1 MIFRAFLRK
10 DWAQQASYRLDLVWH
25 LGGLAFFSL
34 LLFFLS
40 GALPGFGGGT
50 ALPGYFAFAIVG
62 YALADALWACLKAFS
77 GAIRH
82 EQVVGTLEA
91 MMATAT
97 PLWQLLLAAGVYPL
111 CYALVRLAL
120 MLGLAAAL
128 GAGFGLGQIALVLP
142 LLLLSLLVFAA
153 LGLLSATMMLIFK
166 QGDPVAAVIGAVSF
180 LCSGT
185 IYPVSALPDWLVPV
199 SRILPL
205 TYAIDGAR
213 AVLLDGGS
221 VGALVA
227 PMVVLTGF
235 LVGTSVLAAL
245 SIRLAHKVVLTN
257 GVRQY

>member
-1 MIFRAFLRK
+1 MI
-10 DWAQQASYRLDLVWH
+10 
-25 LGGLAFFSL
+25 
-34 LLFFLS
+34 
-40 GALPGFGGGT
+40 
-50 ALPGYFAFAIVG
+50 
-62 YALADALWACLKAFS
+62 
-77 GAIRH
+77 
-82 EQVVGTLEA
+82 
-91 MMATAT
+91 
-97 PLWQLLLAAGVYPL
+97 
-111 CYALVRLAL
+111 
-120 MLGLAAAL
+120 
-128 GAGFGLGQIALVLP
+128 
-142 LLLLSLLVFAA
+142 
-153 LGLLSATMMLIFK
+153 LIFK

-185 IYPVSALPDWLVPV
+185 IYPVSALPDWLVTV

>member
-1 MIFRAFLRK
+1 MIFWAFLRK

-25 LGGLAFFSL
+25 VGSLVFFCL

-40 GALPGFGGGT
+40 GALPGFSGGT
-50 ALPGYFAFAIVG
+50 TLPGYFAFAVVG

-97 PLWQLLLAAGVYPL
+97 PLWQLLVAAGFYPL

-128 GAGFGLGQIALVLP
+128 GAGFTMAQLLLALP
-142 LLLLSLLVFAA
+142 LLLLALLVFAA
-153 LGLLSATMMLIFK
+153 LGMLSATMILVFK

-199 SRILPL
+199 SRLLPL

-221 VGALVA
+221 ADVLVM
-227 PMVVLTGF
+227 PMAVLTGF
-235 LVGTSVLAAL
+235 LAGTSMLAVFC
-245 SIRLAHKVVLTN
+245 IGLARKVVLTN